1 MTEKEDIL
9 LSSLTRLAI
18 AISDEGLYWSPAM
31 REAFLTGFNTYKHD
45 GRLGPENFPYAFV
58 WRCTFCDHIKYSHD
72 GTGKD
77 INCCNV
83 TGQSAI
89 FLEPL

>member
-9 LSSLTRLAI
+9 LSSLIRLAI

-31 REAFLTGFNTYKHD
+31 HEAFTTGFNTHK
-45 GRLGPENFPYAFV
+45 PENFPYAFV
-58 WRCTFCDHIKYSHD
+58 WRCTFCDQVKYSPD

-77 INCCNV
+77 ITCCNV
-83 TGQSAI
+83 TGQSAL